1 MKLFILSTIYQYI
14 SGENDSNS
22 NTEWS
27 QRHNLYQTVIT
38 KVSNNKPVVKSKQSP
53 PQRYLC
59 VGCQL
64 NSDQVLWLLCLK
76 GHVRAR
82 CSTLLRH
89 RCKEANE
96 FLCTKTPLLEGVEQP
111 KTSPKNPRNALSDAL
126 LMSRFQIFLSDVAK
140 KRGFLKLC
148 FARSW
153 FMN

>member
-64 NSDQVLWLLCLK
+64 NSDQVLRLLFLK
-76 GHVRAR
+76 GHVRVR
-82 CSTLLRH
+82 GSTLWRH
-89 RCKEANE
+89 RWQEASE
-96 FLCTKTPLLEGVEQP
+96 FLCTKTPLFGGSWAT
-111 KTSPKNPRNALSDAL
+111 KKWPKNLRNAFSDAL
-126 LMSRFQIFLSDVAK
+126 LLSHLKNFAADAAK
-140 KRGFLKLC
+140 KNHRLKPRL
-148 FARSW
+148 AR
-153 FMN
+153 F